1 MKWPKHESYRNCV
14 AKLYNNTIVKTKNMT
29 NALMQKYGTLVYNS
43 YQRLEITWIVR
54 EKKYLATPRYNNN
67 LNDIWVY
74 QKFLYQEKKKLF

>member
-1 MKWPKHESYRNCV
+1 
-14 AKLYNNTIVKTKNMT
+14 MT

-74 QKFLYQEKKKLF
+74 QKFLYQEKKSYFSILYRSSNIGFLKNCKRKAN